1 MGHPPYVAFGNF
13 NEELKHPGVWEPEQ
27 GAPST
32 ADNSR
37 DNLVSLC
44 CPPFEVTYKGPFNK
58 VYDDTTEGRKVRTY
72 YNLELLSFMDGG
84 PKDHHV
90 AVPHKRSR
98 KTSQAPTLKPK
109 VVLWL
114 FLAVPL
120 S

>member
-58 VYDDTTEGRKVRTY
+58 
-72 YNLELLSFMDGG
+72 ELLSFMDGG

-109 VVLWL
+109 GKKKKT
-114 FLAVPL
+114 
-120 S
+120 